1 MKAAGRNPRG
11 VALLMGMLLL
21 AALSLL
27 AVMTANGMLLQRRM
41 AANFAD
47 RGLALGNAD
56 RAAAA
61 ARAWLDSRADVER
74 QAGCVSGCWL
84 PVAIHAAGALPVN
97 PEFESAAWWRVNGVP
112 AGSHPETGEALSEAV
127 PPGDASRWLIEEIHF
142 APPAEIVSGP
152 VVGGPT
158 VGGIGYYRIFGRG
171 AGTAPASVAVT
182 ESVVAR
188 PWQGDYEPAAYPPS
202 APPLEFCRQ
211 FDPQLP
217 CGTLAWRQRK

>member
-1 MKAAGRNPRG
+1 MKPGRGSTRAPARG
-11 VALLMGMLLL
+11 IALLMGLLLL

-27 AVMTANGMLLQRRM
+27 AVMTTNGMLLQRRM
-41 AANFAD
+41 AANFGD

-56 RAAAA
+56 RAVAA

-74 QAGCVSGCWL
+74 QAACVSGCWL
-84 PVAIHAAGALPVN
+84 PVAIHAAGALPAN
-97 PEFESAAWWRVNGVP
+97 PEFEGAAWWRANSVP
-112 AGSHPETGEALSEAV
+112 AGSHPETGEALVAAV
-127 PPGDASRWLIEEIHF
+127 PPGDASRWIIEEIHF
-142 APPAEIVSGP
+142 APFEEAVVGP
-152 VVGGPT
+152 VTDAV
-158 VGGIGYYRIFGRG
+158 GYYRIFGRG
-171 AGTAPASVAVT
+171 TGTNPASVAVA

-188 PWQGDYEPAAYPPS
+188 PWQGDYVPAAYPPA

>member
-1 MKAAGRNPRG
+1 
-11 VALLMGMLLL
+11 VALLLGLLLL

-27 AVMTANGMLLQRRM
+27 AVMSANGMLLQRRM
-41 AANFAD
+41 AASFGD

-56 RAAAA
+56 RAVAA

-74 QAGCVSGCWL
+74 QADCVSGCWL
-84 PVAIHAAGALPVN
+84 PVAIHAASELPAN
-97 PEFESAAWWRVNGVP
+97 PEFESAAWWRANSVP
-112 AGSHPETGEALSEAV
+112 AGSHPETGEALSAAA
-127 PPGDASRWLIEEIHF
+127 PPGDASRWIIEEIHF
-142 APPAEIVSGP
+142 APPAEVVS
-152 VVGGPT
+152 GPT
-158 VGGIGYYRIFGRG
+158 VGGIGYYRIIGRG
-171 AGTAPASVAVT
+171 TGTDPASVAVA

-188 PWQGDYEPAAYPPS
+188 PWQGDYESAAYPPS

>member
-1 MKAAGRNPRG
+1 MSLAGGKTQG
-11 VALLMGMLLL
+11 VALLMGLVLL

-27 AVMTANGMLLQRRM
+27 AMMTANGMLLQRRM
-41 AANFAD
+41 AANFGD

-56 RAAAA
+56 RAVAA

-74 QAGCVSGCWL
+74 QWGCLSDCWL
-84 PVAIHAAGALPVN
+84 PVAIHAAGKLPVN
-97 PEFESAAWWRVNGVP
+97 PEFESAAWWRANGVP
-112 AGSHPETGEALSEAV
+112 AGSHPETGEALDAAA

-142 APPAEIVSGP
+142 APPAESVSGP
-152 VVGGPT
+152 V

-171 AGTAPASVAVT
+171 AGTDPASVAVA

-188 PWQGDYEPAAYPPS
+188 PWEGDYEPAAYPPS

>member
-1 MKAAGRNPRG
+1 MSARRGNPRG
-11 VALLMGMLLL
+11 VALLMGLLLL

-41 AANFAD
+41 AANFGD

-56 RAAAA
+56 RAVAA

-74 QAGCVSGCWL
+74 QAGCISGCVL
-84 PVAIHAAGALPVN
+84 PVAIHAAGELPAD
-97 PEFESAAWWRVNGVP
+97 PEFESAAWWRANGVP
-112 AGSHPETGEALSEAV
+112 AGTHPETGEAVGPAA
-127 PPGDASRWLIEEIHF
+127 PDGDASRWIIEEVHF
-142 APPAEIVSGP
+142 EAFNQTVSGP
-152 VVGGPT
+152 AVGA
-158 VGGIGYYRIFGRG
+158 VGFYRIFGRG
-171 AGTAPASVAVT
+171 AGTNTGSVAVA

-188 PWQGDYEPAAYPPS
+188 PWQGDYEPAAYPPA

-211 FDPQLP
+211 FDPQVP